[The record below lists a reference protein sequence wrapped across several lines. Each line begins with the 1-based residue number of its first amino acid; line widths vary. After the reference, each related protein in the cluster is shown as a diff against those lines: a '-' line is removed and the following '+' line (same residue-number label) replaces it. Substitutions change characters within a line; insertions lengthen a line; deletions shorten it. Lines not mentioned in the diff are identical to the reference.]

1 MWTIIKSDN
10 KKFEFLKKDFFKVLR
25 SETIYYRPKVEFYK
39 KKKKKTIYFLSEYV
53 ICYNKMFN
61 DKEKIDLL
69 KYSKGLKYFLNGYVQ
84 NQNEIEEFVN
94 MCKKNENSNGVI
106 TLNFF
111 NLEINSRFQ
120 FLNGP
125 FKNLIFDIIENQ
137 KKKLKV
143 LIGKI
148 ETNIS
153 KENLLIKPIY

>member
-39 KKKKKTIYFLSEYV
+39 NKKKKTIYFLSEYV
-53 ICYNKMFN
+53 ICYNKMLI

-94 MCKKNENSNGVI
+94 MCKKM
-106 TLNFF
+106 
-111 NLEINSRFQ
+111 
-120 FLNGP
+120 
-125 FKNLIFDIIENQ
+125 
-137 KKKLKV
+137 
-143 LIGKI
+143 KI
-148 ETNIS
+148 
-153 KENLLIKPIY
+153 LMA